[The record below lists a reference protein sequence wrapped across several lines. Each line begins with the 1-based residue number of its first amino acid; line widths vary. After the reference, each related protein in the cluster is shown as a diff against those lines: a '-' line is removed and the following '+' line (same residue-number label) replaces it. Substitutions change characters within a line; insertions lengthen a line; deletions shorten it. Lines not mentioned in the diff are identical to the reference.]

1 MGYHVHDADDNIELA
16 HQSDGCPQDN
26 EGNQDYKSDPH
37 LQIARKIQFVER
49 AKIALL
55 DQLADVF
62 RSIQSGGEREMA
74 ETLGQ
79 LVSIVY
85 ALGALL
91 DVPLTAIDRVAESGV
106 PSVLTGDFNSSEE
119 MEFVLR
125 HLKAKR

>member
-1 MGYHVHDADDNIELA
+1 MPNA
-16 HQSDGCPQDN
+16 
-26 EGNQDYKSDPH
+26 DPH